1 MKSLDYLNLDA
12 NKVADVVKGLSRLLA
27 DFQVYYA
34 NLRNFHWN
42 VQGSNFYALHA
53 EFERLYDDA
62 AEKADEIAERLL
74 QLDVTPEHR
83 PSKYLQV
90 AQLKELD
97 VVHCGQECL
106 THVLEMLKTIMAQ
119 ERVVMAAADEA
130 GDESSNA
137 LMSDFLREQ
146 EKLVWMLTA
155 TLAKDCN
162 K

>member
-1 MKSLDYLNLDA
+1 MKNLIYTGLDA
-12 NKVADVVKGLSRLLA
+12 AKVQPVAKALEVLLA
-27 DFQVYYA
+27 DIQVYYA

-53 EFERLYDDA
+53 EFERLYDGA
-62 AEKADEIAERLL
+62 AEKADEVAERLL

-90 AQLKELD
+90 SQIAELD
-97 VVHCGQECL
+97 VVHCGIECL
-106 THVLEMLKTIMAQ
+106 TQVLEMVKTLIAQ
-119 ERVVMAAADEA
+119 ERVVMAAAQEA
-130 GDESSNA
+130 GDETTNA

-155 TLAKDCN
+155 TLAKDCA

>member
-1 MKSLDYLNLDA
+1 MRTLDFIGLDE
-12 NKVADVVKGLSRLLA
+12 NKVQGVTNGLAQLLA
-27 DFQVYYA
+27 DLQVYYT

-62 AEKADEIAERLL
+62 GEKADEIAERLL

-90 AQLKELD
+90 SQIKENE

-106 THVLEMLKTIMAQ
+106 TQVLDMVKILIAQ
-119 ERVVMAAADEA
+119 ERAVMAAADEA

-137 LMSDFLREQ
+137 LMSDYLREQ

-155 TLAKDCN
+155 TLAKECS

>member
-1 MKSLDYLNLDA
+1 MKNLNYTGLDA
-12 NKVADVVKGLSRLLA
+12 AKVQPVADALAVLLA

-62 AEKADEIAERLL
+62 GEKADEIAERLL

-90 AQLKELD
+90 SQIKEKAI
-97 VVHCGQECL
+97 V
-106 THVLEMLKTIMAQ
+106 
-119 ERVVMAAADEA
+119 
-130 GDESSNA
+130 
-137 LMSDFLREQ
+137 
-146 EKLVWMLTA
+146 
-155 TLAKDCN
+155 
-162 K
+162 

>member
-1 MKSLDYLNLDA
+1 MKNLNYTGLDA
-12 NKVADVVKGLSRLLA
+12 AKVQPVADALAVLLA

-90 AQLKELD
+90 AQIKENEM
-97 VVHCGQECL
+97 VHCGQECL
-106 THVLEMLKTIMAQ
+106 TQVLDMVKTLIAQ
-119 ERVVMAAADEA
+119 
-130 GDESSNA
+130 
-137 LMSDFLREQ
+137 
-146 EKLVWMLTA
+146 
-155 TLAKDCN
+155 
-162 K
+162 